1 MEVLMKN
8 LIEQELVSLDNVEL
22 KIEHKV
28 ALPENAKKLIG
39 VNCQLLG
46 QNTQISDNEIILNG
60 NIVVRLVYINEFEK
74 YDSQDFTETFEKKLL

>member
-28 ALPENAKKLIG
+28 VLPENAKKLIA
-39 VNCQLLG
+39 LL
-46 QNTQISDNEIILNG
+46 QERKQIIINENPAITCLY
-60 NIVVRLVYINEFEK
+60 RKYINNYLYISKAGLIF
-74 YDSQDFTETFEKKLL
+74 LI